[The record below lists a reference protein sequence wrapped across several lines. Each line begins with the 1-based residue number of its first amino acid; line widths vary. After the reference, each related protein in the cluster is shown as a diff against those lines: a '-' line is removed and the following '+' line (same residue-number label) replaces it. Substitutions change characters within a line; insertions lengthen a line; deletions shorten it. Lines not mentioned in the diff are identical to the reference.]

1 MNLFAQAETSDWLQR
16 LGGVLE
22 QIFGGDKPHPD
33 LAFYQIA
40 ARAIIVYLI
49 GLIIVRIGKSRIV
62 ARITAIDII
71 NAFILGSLLSRGIT
85 GSASI
90 SGTSVAT
97 AAIVACHWLLTAL
110 SCRWHCVWNTVER
123 AVHSPSGEGWA
134 DAARQPAEIAYFRA
148 RFNGGTPIARRRRSR
163 PSRPCLQGAEWRN
176 QRHHQKAANDR
187 RPGAR
192 RRADDPH
199 RTALSDSKAGKRTRS
214 LSTH

>member
-40 ARAIIVYLI
+40 ARAIVVYLI

-110 SCRWHCVWNTVER
+110 SCRWHW
-123 AVHSPSGEGWA
+123 
-134 DAARQPAEIAYFRA
+134 F
-148 RFNGGTPIARRRRSR
+148 GTLLKGRYIRPLVKDGKMQLDNLRRSHISEHDLMEELR
-163 PSRPCLQGAEWRN
+163 LRGVEDLDQVAHAYKERN
-176 QRHHQKAANDR
+176 GEISVITKKPQVIDVPVRDGVQTIRIELH
-187 RPGAR
+187 
-192 RRADDPH
+192 
-199 RTALSDSKAGKRTRS
+199 
-214 LSTH
+214 